1 MEFKLTDRLTKNQR
15 KILDAFKKFG
25 DIVAVKSLLE
35 EGAKRDLTNCNKY
48 IRYHKKIIGVLIENN
63 IQPHEIFKLINA
75 YDGSHGHFENFKI
88 FLSNRNMCI
97 INRVINSEEWVRYVL
112 GIMKRNNVVYSRNIY
127 KKTSEIL
134 IDILTNE
141 INTFDI
147 LDYKIKLDAKNN
159 LKNINLTIEDQK
171 RILLSLKNQKNIIE
185 FKKE

>member
-1 MEFKLTDRLTKNQR
+1 MEFNLTNRLTKNQK

-35 EGAKRDLTNCNKY
+35 EDAKKDLTNCNKY
-48 IRYHKKIIGVLIENN
+48 IRYHKKIISVLTENN

-75 YDGSHGHFENFKI
+75 YDGNHGHFENFKI

-112 GIMKRNNVVYSRNIY
+112 GIMKRNGVEYSKNIY
-127 KKTSEIL
+127 KRTSELL
-134 IDILTNE
+134 IEILTNE

-147 LDYKIKLDAKNN
+147 LNYKIKLDAKNN
-159 LKNINLTIEDQK
+159 LKSINLTIEDQK
-171 RILLSLKNQKNIIE
+171 KVLLSLKKQ
-185 FKKE
+185 